1 MISEIID
8 VPLLQTNSFLG
19 RMHNHLPSC
28 RLQAL
33 DESFD
38 FPRFHITIS
47 VVAVDT
53 AAPTTRC
60 RRSRRGHV
68 TGNH

>member
-8 VPLLQTNSFLG
+8 VPLLQAFSMQHPPYNNT
-19 RMHNHLPSC
+19 PSG

-38 FPRFHITIS
+38 FPRFHISIG
-47 VVAVDT
+47 VVAVNT
-53 AAPTTRC
+53 AASTTC
-60 RRSRRGHV
+60 RRSRCGHV
-68 TGNH
+68 AGNH